1 MLVDG
6 VACRD
11 AGLGGELLE
20 WAGPRR
26 AGYPPPARTSTDPT
40 TVQLTWSG
48 SPKAAGYRV
57 WVRDINDGSQ
67 SSADEFIVDTTHRGI
82 A

>member
-1 MLVDG
+1 MGWATAGG
-6 VACRD
+6 V
-11 AGLGGELLE
+11 
-20 WAGPRR
+20 
-26 AGYPPPARTSTDPT
+26 PAPGDLQVTSTEPT

>member
-1 MLVDG
+1 M
-6 VACRD
+6 
-11 AGLGGELLE
+11 
-20 WAGPRR
+20 
-26 AGYPPPARTSTDPT
+26 TSTDPT

-57 WVRDINDGSQ
+57 WVRDINDGCQ

>member
-1 MLVDG
+1 M
-6 VACRD
+6 
-11 AGLGGELLE
+11 
-20 WAGPRR
+20 
-26 AGYPPPARTSTDPT
+26 TSTEPT